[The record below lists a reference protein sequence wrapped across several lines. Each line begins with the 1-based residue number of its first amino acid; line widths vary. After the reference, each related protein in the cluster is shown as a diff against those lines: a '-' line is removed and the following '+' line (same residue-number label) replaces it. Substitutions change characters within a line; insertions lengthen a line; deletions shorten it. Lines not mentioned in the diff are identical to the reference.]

1 MICAIP
7 PAVALAAIHTGRAV
21 PYTRPG
27 SCSAIAK
34 VPVSGPVRIHAEGIE
49 GDEQGDRRVHGGP
62 EKAIH
67 HYPFDHYSFWRQGHP
82 HPLLAASGAF
92 GENFSSTGWS
102 EDTLHLAD
110 VIRVGTATLQVSQGR
125 QPCWKLNDRFGL
137 PDMARSMQSSGRT
150 GWYYRVLEGGRVAP
164 GDAMTVVERL
174 CPDWSLR
181 RLGHV
186 LFDRTLERSVLEEAS
201 QLPLTESWKKLL
213 SNRLQRNEVESWQSR
228 LQGPET
234 R

>member
-1 MICAIP
+1 MSTT
-7 PAVALAAIHTGRAV
+7 PAGVILDAIHTGRAV

-34 VPVSGPVRIHAEGIE
+34 SPVSRPVRIHAEGIE

-67 HYPFDHYSFWRQGHP
+67 HYPFDHYPFWREGHP

-92 GENFSSTGWS
+92 GENFSSVGWT
-102 EDTLHLAD
+102 EDTIHLAD

-150 GWYYRVLEGGRVAP
+150 GWYYRVLEGGEAAP

-174 CPDWSLR
+174 CPDWPLR

-228 LQGPET
+228 LQGPES

>member
-1 MICAIP
+1 MSTIP
-7 PAVALAAIHTGRAV
+7 PEVTLDAIHTGRAV

-34 VPVSGPVRIHAEGIE
+34 SLVSQAVRIHAEGIE

-67 HYPFDHYSFWRQGHP
+67 HYPFDHYPFWREGHP
-82 HPLLAASGAF
+82 HPLLAGSGAF
-92 GENFSSTGWS
+92 GENFSSTGWT
-102 EDTLHLAD
+102 EDTIHLAD
-110 VIRVGTATLQVSQGR
+110 VIRVGTATLQVSQGC

-137 PDMARSMQSSGRT
+137 PDVARSMQSSGRT
-150 GWYYRVLEGGRVAP
+150 GWYYRVLEGGKVAP
-164 GDAMTVVERL
+164 GDAMTVVERV
-174 CPDWSLR
+174 CPDWPLR

-201 QLPLTESWKKLL
+201 RLPLTESWKKLL

-228 LQGPET
+228 LQGPDNP
-234 R
+234 

>member
-1 MICAIP
+1 MSTR
-7 PAVALAAIHTGRAV
+7 PAEVQLDAIHTGRAV

-34 VPVSGPVRIHAEGIE
+34 VPVTGPVRIHAEGIE

-67 HYPFDHYSFWRQGHP
+67 HYPFDHYAFWRSSHP
-82 HPLLAASGAF
+82 HALLDGSGAF
-92 GENFSSTGWS
+92 GENFSSVGWT
-102 EDTLHLAD
+102 EDTIHLAD

-150 GWYYRVLEGGRVAP
+150 GWYYRVLEGGRVTP
-164 GDAMTVVERL
+164 GDTMTVVERV